1 MSTPSV
7 SGVSDEK
14 TIMPWSVDETNALIA
29 IWSSVEVQEKLAGAV
44 RKGKIYGE
52 IREELAGL
60 GYHRTVD
67 QITNKLKK
75 IKKEYRDHKAELSRS
90 GAGRPK
96 FKSGINLT
104 LLDNVLG
111 QRPANRID
119 GALNSR
125 VAASTPATTATQL
138 LEAMCDPYAYV
149 DDADD
154 AEASTSEQ
162 PPSEAEPAEPAPS
175 PSPSQ
180 VNNTATINGSRKGK
194 RKMQQQDLLEY
205 MEKSDERRDRMFL
218 EHTQQFNE
226 LFLNRMET
234 TNNAL
239 LGLMGRIVTAL
250 EKEQSEKLVSRS
262 QQDKDAI
269 TLLEEKTVR
278 VEVEGTQRYATPPL
292 RVSDMAKLQ
301 AHKEAVLRNTE
312 PCLAKDP
319 EQAAAYQEE
328 IEKLDQPEEGVRV
341 AVERCFYVDNCL
353 RSVQSVEEAKLLVDK
368 LYNKMD
374 SEACTR
380 TVHIF
385 CDASEQEYGA
395 VAYLRSE
402 GPHGQVEIFLTAR
415 SRVAPKKQQS
425 MPRLELCAALSG
437 AQLAVLLRRELTFPL
452 HGVDLWTDST
462 TVLNW
467 IQSESFSVH
476 WHESVSDPGTD
487 K

>member
-250 EKEQSEKLVSRS
+250 EKEQ
-262 QQDKDAI
+262 
-269 TLLEEKTVR
+269 
-278 VEVEGTQRYATPPL
+278 
-292 RVSDMAKLQ
+292 
-301 AHKEAVLRNTE
+301 
-312 PCLAKDP
+312 
-319 EQAAAYQEE
+319 
-328 IEKLDQPEEGVRV
+328 
-341 AVERCFYVDNCL
+341 
-353 RSVQSVEEAKLLVDK
+353 
-368 LYNKMD
+368 
-374 SEACTR
+374 
-380 TVHIF
+380 
-385 CDASEQEYGA
+385 
-395 VAYLRSE
+395 
-402 GPHGQVEIFLTAR
+402 
-415 SRVAPKKQQS
+415 
-425 MPRLELCAALSG
+425 
-437 AQLAVLLRRELTFPL
+437 
-452 HGVDLWTDST
+452 
-462 TVLNW
+462 
-467 IQSESFSVH
+467 
-476 WHESVSDPGTD
+476 
-487 K
+487 